1 MSDHDKEQVLNFPFD
16 GKKADLR
23 LDDIMINT

>member
-1 MSDHDKEQVLNFPFD
+1 MSDHDKEQVLNFSFD
-16 GKKADLR
+16 GKKADPR